1 LCLATANEKDEKP
14 KVVGIG
20 RTFSSPGNKETTMM
34 NLKKLIAA
42 TVMCAVLAMWA
53 VALARPVE
61 THEASDAD
69 TFAEYAPD
77 AAVAQYWGVEDFI
90 HYE

>member
-1 LCLATANEKDEKP
+1 MT
-14 KVVGIG
+14 
-20 RTFSSPGNKETTMM
+20 

-53 VALARPVE
+53 VALAGPAT
-61 THEASDAD
+61 THEVSGGN
-69 TFAEYAPD
+69 TFADSIDYATD
-77 AAVAQYWGVEDFI
+77 AAVGQYWTVEDFI